1 MEKSNKQ
8 EQRIAEIL
16 GADSLGC
23 YLEITDAVPGPSQ
36 EKYRYTLHYDRG

>member
-16 GADSLGC
+16 GADSL
-23 YLEITDAVPGPSQ
+23 AV
-36 EKYRYTLHYDRG
+36 TLHYDRG